1 MKDKAIITV
10 ILSIFIF
17 ILGIVL
23 NFQEF
28 LMGSPTTIK
37 NLIVTF
43 VYLSAWTFVM
53 RISVKSKNYLLIK
66 YYSGIW
72 IATLI
77 TAIITVYINITDVI
91 ATWALP
97 FAILFLTP
105 WYGIRFFVG
114 SLLTVSIIIAILSF
128 IMFSIVVL
136 SLRKN

>member
-28 LMGSPTTIK
+28 LMGSPATIK

-43 VYLSAWTFVM
+43 VYFSAWTFVM

-97 FAILFLTP
+97 FAILFLTQ

-128 IMFSIVVL
+128 IMFSIAVL